1 MMKRAL
7 NGPVRIGFYIC
18 HCGTNIAG
26 VVDVAEVARFAET
39 LPGVAV
45 SRHYNYMCSDPGQEL
60 IQRDIQAH
68 GLNRV
73 VVASCSPLL
82 HERTFRKAVEKGGL
96 NPFLFQMVNIRE
108 HDSWVHTDRASATE
122 KAKDLVRAAIRRV
135 AFHQPLET
143 KRVPIHGDVLIV
155 GGGIAGIHAAL
166 TLADAGKR
174 VYLVEREPSIGG
186 HMAKFDKTFPT
197 LDCAACILTPKMS
210 AVGAHPNITL
220 CTYSEVTK
228 IEGYIGNFDVTIRR
242 KPRYVIE
249 DLCSGCLECIE
260 KCIYREPK
268 FPDEFNLG
276 LGKRKPIYLSFPQAT
291 PPVPVIDPVTCIE
304 FKTRKCKKTCVEAC
318 GDRRAIDFRQEEKV
332 EKFHV
337 GTIILSTGFQIFDA
351 RRLPY
356 YGYGVY
362 PNVYNALEVERLLNA
377 SGPTGGALVMRNGQT
392 PGSVGIIHC
401 VGSRDVNTNV
411 YCSRVCCLY
420 SLKLAHLIKEH
431 TDAQVYNFYI
441 DLRTPGKGMENF
453 YHRVAEE
460 GTVLV
465 RGRVADVYPDPS
477 DGAGGRLICQAEDTL
492 GGRILKVPVDM
503 VVLSVGLE
511 ARSDTP
517 EVRRMFNMCCGSEGF
532 FLERHPKLAPV
543 SSFNDGVFIA
553 GCCQGPKDIPDTVA
567 QAGAAAAEALSLIV
581 RGYAEQEPNTA
592 FILEEDCSGCKSCIP
607 LCPYTAI
614 SFAEDK
620 KKAFINEALCKGCG
634 TCVASCPSG
643 SIKQNLFEDEEIF
656 SEIEGVL
663 TYV

>member
-1 MMKRAL
+1 MKRAL
-7 NGPVRIGFYIC
+7 NGPARIGFYIC

-26 VVDVAEVARFAET
+26 VVDVAEVARYTAT

-60 IQRDIQAH
+60 IQRDIQDL
-68 GLNRV
+68 GLNRI

-82 HERTFRKAVEKGGL
+82 HERTFRKAVEKAGL

-122 KAKDLVRAAIRRV
+122 KAKDLVRAAVRRV

-228 IEGYIGNFDVTIRR
+228 VEGYIGNFNVTIRR

-249 DLCSGCLECIE
+249 DLCNGCLQCIE
-260 KCIYREPK
+260 NCIYKVPK

-291 PPVPVIDPVTCIE
+291 PPVPVIDPETCIE
-304 FKTRKCKKTCVEAC
+304 FKTGKCKKTCVEAC
-318 GDRRAIDFRQEEKV
+318 GDRRAIDFRKEEKV
-332 EKFHV
+332 EQFHV
-337 GTIILSTGFQIFDA
+337 GTIILSTGFQIFDSK
-351 RRLPY
+351 RLPY
-356 YGYGVY
+356 YGYGVF
-362 PNVYNALEVERLLNA
+362 PNVYNALEVERLINA
-377 SGPTGGALVMRNGQT
+377 SGPTAGELVMRNGKT
-392 PGSVGIIHC
+392 PKSVGIIHC
-401 VGSRDVNTNV
+401 VGSRDVNTNI

-431 TDAQVYNFYI
+431 TGAQVYNFYI

-460 GTVLV
+460 GMVLV

-477 DGAGGRLICQAEDTL
+477 DGAEGRLICQAEDTL

-553 GCCQGPKDIPDTVA
+553 GCCQGPRTFRTRWPRPGRRRRKP
-567 QAGAAAAEALSLIV
+567 
-581 RGYAEQEPNTA
+581 
-592 FILEEDCSGCKSCIP
+592 
-607 LCPYTAI
+607 CP
-614 SFAEDK
+614 
-620 KKAFINEALCKGCG
+620 
-634 TCVASCPSG
+634 
-643 SIKQNLFEDEEIF
+643 
-656 SEIEGVL
+656 
-663 TYV
+663 